1 MVTSEA
7 FFTRKQTELGV
18 ALNDMQKQ
26 AVLHTDGPL
35 LLLATPGSG
44 KTTTIIMRIGYLIE
58 ELHIAPNKIKAV
70 TFSKAAAG
78 DMSARYEKFF
88 PTLEAVDFSTI
99 HSLAFDVVRDYFYN
113 RNEQYQLIEGNNIG
127 PFNKNMILR
136 NIYQEINNRNI
147 TQDQLDEL
155 LSYISFIKNKL
166 IPREKWHTVKCEVTK
181 ALEIFEQ
188 YEIFKREGTE
198 QLLLDYDDMLTIAHT
213 AFETVPQLLANY
225 QARYEYVLT
234 DESQDTSLVQHAII
248 EKLVQGHQNICVVA
262 DDDQSI
268 YTWRAAEPQY
278 LLNFKDVYPHATVL
292 TMEQNYRSS
301 ENIVATANQF
311 IKQNKN
317 RYDKNMFTEND
328 LGRSIIFRTLPDYRG
343 QATYLVDKIMQS
355 ENYVDTAILYRNNLS
370 AIVLVDAFDKANIPF
385 YMKDTNNRFFEHW
398 IVEDVLNFMRLAYDD
413 TRVTTL
419 EKIFSK
425 FNGYISKVQ
434 LETLK
439 REPSKRSVFDRL
451 SENPH
456 LKDYQV
462 KNLNNI
468 KGYFKDITLCA
479 PPEIIKIIREK
490 LGYDNSLERISSKF
504 GFNITYIHEILHIL
518 GEISIGT
525 NTMEEFAK
533 RLNYLKKRL
542 KEASKN
548 KENNAVTLSTLHSS
562 KGLEFKEVYLIDLVE
577 GNLPAATDIEEFEEG
592 NMAPMEEA
600 VRLFYVGMTR
610 AESRLELVSYRR
622 KIGVSAD
629 VSRFYQITNE
639 IVNPEVR
646 KVIPKNKSRQIS
658 PGRKTESVV
667 AINPNSI
674 SQASVL
680 QEGVIV
686 DHRVF
691 GKGTIT
697 RRAKDSVE
705 IQFVKEAKTLLIETC
720 IEKGVF
726 ELVE

>member
-1 MVTSEA
+1 MVTQAA

-26 AVLHTDGPL
+26 AVIHTDGPL

-58 ELHIAPNKIKAV
+58 ELHIEPNKIKAV
-70 TFSKAAAG
+70 TFSKAAAE
-78 DMSARYEKFF
+78 DMTARYKKFF
-88 PTLEAVDFSTI
+88 PTLEPVDFSTI
-99 HSLAFDVVRDYFYN
+99 HSLAFNVVRDYFYN

-136 NIYQEINNRNI
+136 NIYQEINGRSI
-147 TQDQLDEL
+147 AQDQLDEL

-166 IPREKWHTVKCEVTK
+166 IPREKWSTVPCEVTK

-248 EKLVQGHQNICVVA
+248 EQLVQAHQNICVVA

-278 LLNFKDVYPHATVL
+278 LLDFKDVYPHATVL

-317 RYDKNMFTEND
+317 RYDKNMFTENES
-328 LGRSIIFRTLPDYRG
+328 GKAIVFRTLPDYRE
-343 QATYLVDKIMQS
+343 QAAYLVDKIMQS

-370 AIVLVDAFDKANIPF
+370 SIVLVNAFDKENIPF

-425 FNGYISKVQ
+425 FNGYISKIQ
-434 LETLK
+434 LEKLK
-439 REPSKRSVFDRL
+439 REASKRSVFDRL
-451 SENPH
+451 SENPY

-468 KGYFKDITLCA
+468 KGYFKDITLSA
-479 PPEIIKIIREK
+479 PPEIIKIIRSK
-490 LGYDNSLERISSKF
+490 LGYDNSLERISDRF
-504 GFNITYIHEILHIL
+504 GFNITYLYEILHIL
-518 GEISIGT
+518 EEIAVGT

-577 GNLPAATDIEEFEEG
+577 DNFPSATDIEEFNEG
-592 NMAPMEEA
+592 NIAPMEEA

-622 KIGVSAD
+622 KIGQLVD
-629 VSRFYQITNE
+629 VSRFYQNTNE
-639 IVNPEVR
+639 IVNPGVKKE
-646 KVIPKNKSRQIS
+646 IPPSRTRQIR
-658 PGRKTESVV
+658 PARKTKTVTP
-667 AINPNSI
+667 INPNSI
-674 SQASVL
+674 QQELVL
-680 QEGVIV
+680 QEGVTV

-697 RRAKDSVE
+697 RRTQDSVD
-705 IQFVKEAKTLLIETC
+705 IQFIKEEKTLLISTC
-720 IEKGVF
+720 LENGVF